1 MSFTTR
7 KRLGDVLLDEGLI
20 TNIQLLEGLEKS
32 RRENMVLPS
41 CPSFFDKKLQ
51 KFTEKCQ
58 PSALSLTSPFFPFT
72 KRRRSDDNHTVML
85 HENQE
90 IR

>member
-32 RRENMVLPS
+32 RREN
-41 CPSFFDKKLQ
+41 
-51 KFTEKCQ
+51 
-58 PSALSLTSPFFPFT
+58 
-72 KRRRSDDNHTVML
+72 
-85 HENQE
+85 